1 MGIFAAAAAGTLARA
16 TPAADSKRPT
26 HGQPHYLSTMS
37 NIERNDEP
45 NGKSCRSVIASE
57 F

>member
-1 MGIFAAAAAGTLARA
+1 MGIFAAAAAGALARA
-16 TPAADSKRPT
+16 TPAADPKRPT

-45 NGKSCRSVIASE
+45 SGKSCRQVIASE